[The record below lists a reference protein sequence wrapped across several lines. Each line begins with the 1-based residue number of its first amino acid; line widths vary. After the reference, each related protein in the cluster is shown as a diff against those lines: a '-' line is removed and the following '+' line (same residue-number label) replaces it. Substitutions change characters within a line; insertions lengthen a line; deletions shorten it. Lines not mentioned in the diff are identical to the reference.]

1 MDKLRMILIIVVMG
15 LLIAGLQIIIWRLSK
30 EKAFFKYIPTLVLL
44 IVTSVCIVKA
54 VWFSTGMEDLAYFVT
69 AMIVSGV
76 LVISLFTGIALDL
89 ISKLRK

>member
-1 MDKLRMILIIVVMG
+1 
-15 LLIAGLQIIIWRLSK
+15 
-30 EKAFFKYIPTLVLL
+30 VLL